1 MNNKPKMMIELT
13 RDEIKEALN
22 DFPVVILPM
31 GATEQHGHHLPL
43 GVDIYLAE
51 HFAKEVSKETGAL
64 VSPTM
69 PFGYSWVWRD
79 IPGTISLQ
87 QDLVEA
93 VIKDVASSVSRY
105 GTKMLVL
112 INGHD
117 SNNSA
122 MKYAVRELEDE
133 LDMPVI
139 YLFYPNLSE
148 IMGNV
153 TESPTWNGM
162 IHACEFETS
171 LMLHAKENLVLQE
184 KAVKEYPEI
193 PDLYGMSTISL
204 GDLSKSGVYGD
215 ATLASKE
222 KGKLMSDIFTEQM
235 SKLIKKAY
243 NDFVLKKI

>member
-1 MNNKPKMMIELT
+1 MTKPKLMMELT
-13 RDEIKEALN
+13 RDEIKEALAA
-22 DFPVVILPM
+22 FPVVILPM

-51 HFAKEVSKETGAL
+51 YFAKEVSKQTGAL
-64 VSPTM
+64 VSPSM

-93 VIKDVASSVSRY
+93 VIKDVATSVSRY
-105 GTKMLVL
+105 GTKLLVL

-133 LDMPVI
+133 LAMPVI
-139 YLFYPNLSE
+139 YLFYPDLNQVLKDQ
-148 IMGNV
+148 MD
-153 TESPTWNGM
+153 SPTWHGM

-171 LMLHAKENLVLQE
+171 LMLHAKEELVDQE
-184 KAVKEYPEI
+184 KAVKEYPEK

-204 GDLSKSGVYGD
+204 GDLSKSGVFGD
-215 ATLASKE
+215 ATLATKE
-222 KGKLMSDIFTEQM
+222 KGARMAETFANEMSE
-235 SKLIKKAY
+235 LVRKAY
-243 NDFVLKKI
+243 EEFVLKRS